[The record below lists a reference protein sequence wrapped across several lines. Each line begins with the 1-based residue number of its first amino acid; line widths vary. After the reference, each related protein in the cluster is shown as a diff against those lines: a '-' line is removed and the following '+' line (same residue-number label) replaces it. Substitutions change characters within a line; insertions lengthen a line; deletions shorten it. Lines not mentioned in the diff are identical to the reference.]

1 MIAVE
6 VAMLELR
13 QRPVALASAA
23 VFVLGFFGL
32 AARGA
37 VLAGDASPG
46 LFAIILAGAT
56 VFAGVVLALTLLFA
70 AVETVSG
77 RAWALGFRRLAP
89 GEATKAGIA
98 SRALRYA
105 TFLWLC
111 NGAAFFV
118 AGFR

>member
-1 MIAVE
+1 MFA
-6 VAMLELR
+6 LRLR
-13 QRPVALASAA
+13 QLAPASAL

-37 VLAGDASPG
+37 SLSGSASAGVYAV
-46 LFAIILAGAT
+46 ILAGAAL
-56 VFAGVVLALTLLFA
+56 FAGAVLGATVLLAAL
-70 AVETVSG
+70 ETVSG

-89 GEATKAGIA
+89 GEATAAGIA

>member
-1 MIAVE
+1 MTAPR
-6 VAMLELR
+6 LR
-13 QRPVALASAA
+13 QVAPASAL

-37 VLAGDASPG
+37 TVSGAASAGVYALILG
-46 LFAIILAGAT
+46 GAALFAGA
-56 VFAGVVLALTLLFA
+56 VFVVTGLFA

-89 GEATKAGIA
+89 GEATPAGIA
-98 SRALRYA
+98 GRALRYA